1 MTALITRLVK
11 ENVVVVS
18 WSRAPVGEFLAM
30 KSGVLDMARP
40 MFPPGDTALAKAL
53 DVVREV
59 RRRRLAA
66 CQIGRGRRHRRVCR
80 GGV

>member
-11 ENVVVVS
+11 QNVVVVS

-30 KSGVLDMARP
+30 KSGMVDMARLV
-40 MFPPGDTALAKAL
+40 FPPGDTALAKAL

-59 RRRRLAA
+59 RRRRFAA
-66 CQIGRGRRHRRVCR
+66 WQVGRGRRHRRVCHE
-80 GGV
+80 GV